1 MNKKITTYL
10 LKLIRTKKRIAKCK
24 IDDKY
29 LVTDGYVAFI
39 IPENEIEV
47 NVNLIEDTSNLQEM
61 IESLKDVNYKEGK
74 IKYYIKNGI
83 GLCGKIENDKKYSF
97 INSEY
102 LRYFKDYTIEIKGTL
117 DPIKVLNYKN
127 ELIGIIM
134 PVRMSEE
141 EKQ

>member
-1 MNKKITTYL
+1 MNRKITTYL
-10 LKLIRTKKRIAKCK
+10 LKLIRTKKRIVKCK

-29 LVTDGYVAFI
+29 LVTVGYVAFI

-47 NVNLIEDTSNLQEM
+47 NVNLIEDTSNLQEI

-83 GLCGKIENDKKYSF
+83 GLCGKIENDEKYCF

-102 LRYFKDYTIEIKGTL
+102 LKYFDDYKFEIKGTL
-117 DPIKVLNYKN
+117 EPVKVLNYKN
-127 ELIGIIM
+127 KLIGIIM
-134 PVRMSEE
+134 PVRTSEE
-141 EKQ
+141 E